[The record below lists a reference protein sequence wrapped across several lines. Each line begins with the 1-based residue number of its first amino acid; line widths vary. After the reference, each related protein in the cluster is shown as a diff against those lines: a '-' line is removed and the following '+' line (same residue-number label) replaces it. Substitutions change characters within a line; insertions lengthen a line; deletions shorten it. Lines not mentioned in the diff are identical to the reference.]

1 MTPPQRIVLAIVG
14 FLGGLLAA
22 GIVASLVVAAG
33 GWELSVPATIGSEAG
48 RAVSQIG
55 QGAPLDDFRVPAAFL
70 VVMNAPLWLGLV
82 GAPLWARRRGLD
94 WKRDLGWSM
103 TKTDVPV
110 GLAIGVVAQ
119 FALIPLYEL
128 IFIVFEPQDVGA
140 PARSLVASVDG
151 PLDLVGL
158 LIVTVIAAPITE
170 EIVYRGLL
178 FGGIRDMERGH
189 VGSGV
194 VIAAVVSSVIFAA
207 SHFQLIQFPGLL
219 VFGLI
224 AAAVFHRTGRLGTA
238 IWAHVGFNL
247 TTVLL
252 LLAG

>member
-1 MTPPQRIVLAIVG
+1 M
-14 FLGGLLAA
+14 
-22 GIVASLVVAAG
+22 
-33 GWELSVPATIGSEAG
+33 
-48 RAVSQIG
+48 
-55 QGAPLDDFRVPAAFL
+55 
-70 VVMNAPLWLGLV
+70 
-82 GAPLWARRRGLD
+82 
-94 WKRDLGWSM
+94 
-103 TKTDVPV
+103 
-110 GLAIGVVAQ
+110 AQ

-140 PARSLVASVDG
+140 PARSLVASVDS
-151 PLDLVGL
+151 PLDLAGL
-158 LIVTVIAAPITE
+158 LFLTVIAAPIAE

-194 VIAAVVSSVIFAA
+194 VIAAVVSSVIFAT
-207 SHFQLIQFPGLL
+207 SHLQLTQFPGLL
-219 VFGLI
+219 AFGLV